1 MKKLNE
7 DDQKIL
13 DHIKSIVSEGIFKE
27 IEYNLN
33 ECYSCYDL
41 NVVDKPKG
49 NFQDSEDYVFIE
61 GIYIDEIVSGGYTGD
76 EFLGVCS
83 IKISESEFLQ
93 FSYSM

>member
-13 DHIKSIVSEGIFKE
+13 DHIKSIVSDGIFKD

-33 ECYSCYDL
+33 ECYCCYDL
-41 NVVDKPKG
+41 NVVDNPKG
-49 NFQDSEDYVFIE
+49 IFQDSEDYEFID
-61 GIYIDEIVSGGYTGD
+61 GIYIDETVSGGYTGD
-76 EFLGVCS
+76 EFMGTCS